1 MSSVPS
7 LTDLSEKAANVDSA
21 SSTQTV
27 VLLGASNLRIS
38 LQTVV
43 STLRSMY
50 SDLSLFVACG
60 HGRSYGQW
68 SAIPFRALPGIT
80 QSELWPALEKHLAGL
95 AVATQSPPPKAL
107 ITDVGNDIVFGV
119 PVPQILEWVA
129 ICCDAFH
136 QARADLIITLPPRDR
151 LERLSDLHFKIARTI
166 IFPRSRITRG
176 FMLETV
182 EALRSGLLAL
192 AERSGA
198 TVIDPPVEWYG
209 IDPIHIRRGVRP
221 GVWKSIFAQWPVTA
235 AVSAT
240 SMQTVSLPRGLMG
253 MRPHYRRYF
262 GREQHTPQPVH
273 HANGLRLELY

>member
-7 LTDLSEKAANVDSA
+7 LTDLSEKAANVESA
-21 SSTQTV
+21 SSTHTV

-80 QSELWPALEKHLAGL
+80 QSELWPALERHLAGL
-95 AVATQSPPPKAL
+95 AMAPQAPPPKAL

-129 ICCDAFH
+129 KCCDAFRA
-136 QARADLIITLPPRDR
+136 ARADLIITLPPRDR
-151 LERLSDLHFKIARTI
+151 LERLSDLHFKVARTV
-166 IFPRSRITRG
+166 IFPGSRLTRG
-176 FMLETV
+176 FMLESV
-182 EALRSGLLAL
+182 EALRSGLLEL

-198 TVIDPPVEWYG
+198 LIVDPPRDWYG
-209 IDPIHIRRGVRP
+209 IDPIHIRRGRRP
-221 GVWKSIFAQWPVTA
+221 GVWKSIFDRWPVA
-235 AVSAT
+235 AASTT
-240 SMQTVSLPRGLMG
+240 STQTVSLPRGLMG

-273 HANGLRLELY
+273 HADGFRLELY